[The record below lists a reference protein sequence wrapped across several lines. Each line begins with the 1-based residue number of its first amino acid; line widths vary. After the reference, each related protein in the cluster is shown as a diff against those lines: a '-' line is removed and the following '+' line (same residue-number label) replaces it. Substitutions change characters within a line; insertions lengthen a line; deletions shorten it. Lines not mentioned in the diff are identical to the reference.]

1 MFSVRLAQLAETL
14 YYIWKG
20 SEFKFRLS
28 HISTLRMNF
37 IATRLLDVN
46 TDVNIIIS
54 KSKYL
59 NQILNTNYANIII
72 DDNIILSKIL

>member
-1 MFSVRLAQLAETL
+1 MFSVKLAQLAETL

-20 SEFKFRLS
+20 SEFKLRSS

-54 KSKYL
+54 KYKYL

-72 DDNIILSKIL
+72 GNNIILSKIL